1 MLKMFKQILRLQ
13 SRKTIFVSQTMLESF
28 VEHRADDLLSN
39 RVSQGVRDCGRA
51 NAKFCCN
58 VLFLPTLQIKLNNLH
73 VHGLKRFQ
81 WYVIGRGHGVVV
93 LSNAL

>member
-1 MLKMFKQILRLQ
+1 M
-13 SRKTIFVSQTMLESF
+13 SQTMLESF

-58 VLFLPTLQIKLNNLH
+58 VFFLPALQIKLDDLH
-73 VHGLKRFQ
+73 VHRLKRLQ
-81 WYVIGRGHGVVV
+81 WYVIGRRHGVVV
-93 LSNAL
+93 LSIAL

>member
-1 MLKMFKQILRLQ
+1 MFKQILRLQ

-28 VEHRADDLLSN
+28 VEHRADNFLWN
-39 RVSQGVRDCGRA
+39 RVSQSVRDCGRA

-58 VLFLPTLQIKLNNLH
+58 VLFLPALQIKLNDLH
-73 VHGLKRFQ
+73 VHGLKRLQ
-81 WYVIGRGHGVVV
+81 RYVIGRGHGVVV